1 MKVLVAEDDP
11 VNRKLLELH
20 LKKWGYEVILCSNG
34 TDAWELIRSG
44 DIPPLVIL
52 DWMMPGKDGLDLCRE
67 IRKIEQG
74 PYVYIILLTARNRV
88 EDVVKGLEAGADDYI
103 IKPFHP
109 HELKVRVRAGNR
121 VVQLQ
126 EDLLAA
132 LKASEFQASHDALTN
147 LWNRAAVLDVL
158 SREIARSRRAGT
170 PIGVVIVDVDHFKRI
185 NDSHGHVA
193 GDAVLVEVSRW
204 MASSVRPYDSV
215 GRYGGE
221 EFIIILPG
229 ATLPESTQMAER
241 LRESFSVQPLRT
253 AEGSFPI
260 TISLGVAAFD
270 QVHEWNVDSLIRAAD
285 AALYRAKNLGRNRVE
300 SWSEGPPP
308 CLGLEARLHT
318 ESQTPE

>member
-20 LKKWGYEVILCSNG
+20 LKKWGYEVVLCSNG
-34 TDAWELIRSG
+34 TEAWEVLRSG
-44 DIPPLVIL
+44 ETPPLVIL

-67 IRKIEQG
+67 IRKIEQR

-109 HELKVRVRAGNR
+109 HELKVRVRAGSR
-121 VVQLQ
+121 VVRLQ

-170 PIGVVIVDVDHFKRI
+170 PIGVVIADADHFKRI
-185 NDSHGHVA
+185 NDSYGHVA
-193 GDAVLVEVSRW
+193 GDAVLVEIARW
-204 MASSVRPYDSV
+204 MVSSVRPYDSV

-229 ATLPESTQMAER
+229 ATLTESTQMAER
-241 LRESFSVQPLRT
+241 LRESLSVQPLRT

-260 TISLGVAAFD
+260 TMSFGVASFER
-270 QVHEWNVDSLIRAAD
+270 VHEWDVDSLIRAAD

-300 SWSEGPPP
+300 SWNEGPPP
-308 CLGLEARLHT
+308 CLSERVSE
-318 ESQTPE
+318 ES